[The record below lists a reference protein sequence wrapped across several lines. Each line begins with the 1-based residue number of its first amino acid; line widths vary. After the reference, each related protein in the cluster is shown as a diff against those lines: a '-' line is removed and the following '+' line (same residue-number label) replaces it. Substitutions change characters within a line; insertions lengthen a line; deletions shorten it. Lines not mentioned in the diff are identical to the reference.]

1 MLRFWITA
9 LLVTCT
15 TSAFAANGMSI
26 DADELDRLIKNHRV
40 VVLDARPAADYQKGH
55 LPDARSL
62 PFSATYE
69 RLGEN
74 GRVVSLPKA
83 QALFSEVG
91 LKRDDL
97 VVIYDNGAMM
107 FAARVLWA
115 LEVYGHEKV
124 KLLDGGLKAWQ
135 MASRP
140 LSTASS
146 GHEPTQYVPTIN
158 PKRLATR
165 FTTLVATRDTA
176 SYVILDA
183 RKEPHYKGLESDAVR
198 FGHIPQALGI
208 SIANNFAKDGVHLKS
223 KQELAE
229 LYKDIPKDK
238 KVITYCNFGLVS
250 SLEYLVMRELGYD
263 VANYDASWQEWGN
276 DANLPIVGPAKTSS
290 TRP

>member
-1 MLRFWITA
+1 LCA
-9 LLVTCT
+9 S
-15 TSAFAANGMSI
+15 SAFAADRLSI
-26 DADELDRLIKNHRV
+26 DANELDRLIKEHRV
-40 VVLDARPAADYQKGH
+40 VVLDARPTADYQKGH
-55 LPDARSL
+55 LPDARNL

-83 QALFSEVG
+83 QALFSNVG

-97 VVIYDNGAMM
+97 VVIYDAGAMM

-124 KLLDGGLKAWQ
+124 RLLDGGLKAWQ
-135 MASRP
+135 MANLP
-140 LSTASS
+140 LSTNAVSY
-146 GHEPTQYVPTIN
+146 EPTQYVPTIN

-165 FTTLVATRDTA
+165 FTTLVATRNTA

-183 RKEPHYKGLESDAVR
+183 RKDPHYKGLESEAVR
-198 FGHIPQALGI
+198 FGHIPEALGI
-208 SIANNFAKDGVHLKS
+208 SVVNNFAKDGIHLKS
-223 KQELAE
+223 REELAD
-229 LYKDIPKDK
+229 LYKDLPKDK

-250 SLEYLVMRELGYD
+250 SLEYLILRDLGYD

-276 DANLPIVGPAKTSS
+276 DVNLPIVGPEKPAAA
-290 TRP
+290 RP